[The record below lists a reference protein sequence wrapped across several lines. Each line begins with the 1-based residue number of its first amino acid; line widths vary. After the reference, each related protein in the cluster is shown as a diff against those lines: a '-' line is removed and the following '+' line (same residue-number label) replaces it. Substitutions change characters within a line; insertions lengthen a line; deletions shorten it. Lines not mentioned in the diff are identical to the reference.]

1 LQVNEEASI
10 KWVAGTETGNTLEAE
25 TILACFAAGSFL
37 SKAIAPQG
45 GSVRNDLSRRFA
57 WAAAFVPGALVT
69 WSVLTS
75 AIAFAQNPQVQQR
88 LAAIKESSA
97 QNKQALAQ
105 YTWQEQD
112 TISIKGEV
120 KKQESYQVRIGP
132 DGKPQKMPLTSPQ
145 PAQSSESG
153 GRHGRLKEKI
163 VENKKE
169 EFKEYADNIGALAH
183 SYAQPDPQLLEQA
196 FQKGNVTI
204 KPGDASNQASLFIAN
219 YLKPNDSVAFTF
231 DSASKSL
238 MALQI
243 SSYMDSPS
251 DAVTIAIQFSK
262 LPDGTNHISTMNV
275 DGVSKKLV
283 VAVQNSNYQKL

>member
-1 LQVNEEASI
+1 M
-10 KWVAGTETGNTLEAE
+10 K
-25 TILACFAAGSFL
+25 
-37 SKAIAPQG
+37 
-45 GSVRNDLSRRFA
+45 NDLSRRFA
-57 WAAAFVPGALVT
+57 WAAAFLPGAMLT

-75 AIAFAQNPQVQQR
+75 AFAFAQNPQVQER
-88 LAAIKESSA
+88 LAAIKEASA

-120 KKQESYQVRIGP
+120 KKQEFYQVRVGP
-132 DGKPQKMPLTSPQ
+132 DGKSQKMPLTSPQ

-153 GRHGRLKEKI
+153 GRHGHLKEKVI
-163 VENKKE
+163 EHKKE
-169 EFKEYADNIGALAH
+169 EFTDYADSIGGLAH
-183 SYAQPDPQLLEQA
+183 AYAQPDPQLLEQA

-204 KPGDASNQASLFIAN
+204 KSSGASNEASLYIAN
-219 YLKPNDSVAFTF
+219 YLKPNDSVVFTV
-231 DSASKSL
+231 DSVSKGL
-238 MALQI
+238 LALQI
-243 SSYMDSPS
+243 SSYLDSPS

-262 LPDGTNHISTMNV
+262 LLDGTNHVSTINV

>member
-1 LQVNEEASI
+1 MN
-10 KWVAGTETGNTLEAE
+10 
-25 TILACFAAGSFL
+25 
-37 SKAIAPQG
+37 
-45 GSVRNDLSRRFA
+45 NDLSHRFG
-57 WAAAFVPGALVT
+57 WAAAFLPGAILI

-75 AIAFAQNPQVQQR
+75 ASAFAQNPQVQER
-88 LAAIKESSA
+88 LAAIKEASA

-120 KKQESYQVRIGP
+120 KKQESYQVRVGP

-145 PAQSSESG
+145 AAQSSESG
-153 GRHGRLKEKI
+153 GRQGRLKEKVI
-163 VENKKE
+163 EHKKE
-169 EFKEYADNIGALAH
+169 EFKDYADNIGALAH

-204 KPGDASNQASLFIAN
+204 KPSGASNEASLYFAN

-231 DSASKSL
+231 DGVSKSL
-238 MALQI
+238 LALQI
-243 SSYMDSPS
+243 SSYLDSPS
-251 DAVTIAIQFSK
+251 DAVTIAIQFSR
-262 LPDGTNHISTMNV
+262 LPDGTNHVSAMNV

-283 VAVQNSNYQKL
+283 VAVQNSNYQKF